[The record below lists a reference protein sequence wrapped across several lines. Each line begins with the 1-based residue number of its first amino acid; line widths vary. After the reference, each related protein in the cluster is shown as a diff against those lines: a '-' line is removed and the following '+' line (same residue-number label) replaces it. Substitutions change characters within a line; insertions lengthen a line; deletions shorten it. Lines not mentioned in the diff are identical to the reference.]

1 MSVINVR
8 EYPAPEIDRREIYR
22 YMQAKPCD
30 ELESLLDRAIALS
43 KNKLCYKVCYTELP
57 VSVCD
62 GMLDLGF
69 AKTDSQD
76 LKKCLDGCEGI
87 ILFAATVG
95 IELDRLFM
103 RYGKIEPSMALCLQ
117 AIGAERVESLCDRF
131 CKDMADQYAISG
143 KILRPRFSA
152 GYGDLPL
159 SLQREI
165 INTLQTPKHIGVT
178 LNESLLMSP
187 SKSVTAIIGIK
198 ERNENS

>member
-1 MSVINVR
+1 MSAITVK
-8 EYPAPEIDRREIYR
+8 EYTAPEMNRREIYR
-22 YMQAKPCD
+22 YMQAKPCG
-30 ELESLLDRAIALS
+30 ELESLLDRALALS
-43 KNKLCYKVCYTELP
+43 KDKLCYKVCYTELP
-57 VSVCD
+57 VSECG

-69 AKTDSQD
+69 ATTDSQD
-76 LKKCLDGCEGI
+76 LKKCLDNCEKI

-95 IELDRLFM
+95 IELDRLIL
-103 RYGKIEPSMALCLQ
+103 RYGRLEPSVALCLQ
-117 AIGAERVESLCDRF
+117 AIGAERVESLCDSF
-131 CKDMADQYAISG
+131 CNDMADQYALSG

-198 ERNENS
+198 GEK